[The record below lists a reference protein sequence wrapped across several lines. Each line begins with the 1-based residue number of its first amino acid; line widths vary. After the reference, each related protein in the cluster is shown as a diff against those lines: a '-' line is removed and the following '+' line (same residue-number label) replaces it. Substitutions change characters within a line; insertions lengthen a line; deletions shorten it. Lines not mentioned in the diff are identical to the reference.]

1 MCFKNEKWHNVCSL
15 LNPLKL
21 GSNIS
26 HSGAVT
32 SHEEPEAA
40 EPQVE
45 SDDTSEDTD
54 DETQVI

>member
-1 MCFKNEKWHNVCSL
+1 M
-15 LNPLKL
+15 KL

-54 DETQVI
+54 DETQVIWFAKNM